1 LAHQRFA
8 LAAGGRDE
16 IRFESRK
23 NLKPEKRLKMATNP
37 TSRLHALLARSWL
50 ARLLAQKRQ
59 HRKLDEIIAR
69 TFDFGKYQKIL
80 TYQNIDQAKPTPIKR
95 NADFWKPD
103 LTENGLCDLRPT

>member
-1 LAHQRFA
+1 MAHQRFA

-50 ARLLAQKRQ
+50 GRLFAQKRQ
-59 HRKLDEIIAR
+59 CRKPDKIIAR

-80 TYQNIDQAKPTPIKR
+80 TYQNTDQAKPTPIKR
-95 NADFWKPD
+95 GADFWKPD
-103 LTENGLCDLRPT
+103 YQN